1 MAYPVGSRR
10 ARADGRQ
17 SRGRARD
24 GAALATM
31 RCRWSW
37 SRRSMDM
44 RAARAVPM
52 RLTPAAG
59 ARLTAAGSGPVPLV
73 LPMLAGQQATITQ
86 HALGQLG
93 RRRHVVAHAGLCRQE
108 QKPDRVIE
116 RGGSCVHGHV
126 FRPPWSRLPAL
137 NLRTSALDHVVFDAH
152 SCAVRKVL
160 RDAEASTTSASPVRT
175 GWTAS

>member
-1 MAYPVGSRR
+1 MAYPVGSRF
-10 ARADGRQ
+10 ALPAA
-17 SRGRARD
+17 ARD
-24 GAALATM
+24 FRGAPRLTVVKVEDVRATVPRLI
-31 RCRWSW
+31 RCAAGGRG
-37 SRRSMDM
+37 

-93 RRRHVVAHAGLCRQE
+93 RRRHVVALAGLGRQE

-116 RGGSCVHGHV
+116 RAGSCVHGHV
-126 FRPPWSRLPAL
+126 EQNRAR
-137 NLRTSALDHVVFDAH
+137 VVQP
-152 SCAVRKVL
+152 
-160 RDAEASTTSASPVRT
+160 T
-175 GWTAS
+175 